1 MNKLFK
7 ALAAAVLAVGAIALV
22 SCSSPA
28 PTPAP
33 VMDSGSSMG
42 GGYMSSK

>member
-7 ALAAAVLAVGAIALV
+7 ALAAAVITAGAIALV

-33 VMDSGSSMG
+33 IMDGGGSMG

>member
-7 ALAAAVLAVGAIALV
+7 ALAAAVLTAGVIALV

-33 VMDSGSSMG
+33 VMDGGAAG